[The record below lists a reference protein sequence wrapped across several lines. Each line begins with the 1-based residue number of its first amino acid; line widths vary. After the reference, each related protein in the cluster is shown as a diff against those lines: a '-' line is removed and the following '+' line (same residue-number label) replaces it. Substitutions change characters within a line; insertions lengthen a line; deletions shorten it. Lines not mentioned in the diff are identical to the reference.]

1 MSGDENFANS
11 LLVQSRLK
19 LSQMDFHAK
28 DDIQK
33 FQDKLL
39 KVDKQLDKIL
49 KEKQLKC
56 KEYRQV
62 KEDYVQVISKKKALQ
77 STFMHIMD
85 QYDISLKKM
94 ERYQNLLEK
103 ESQKAAML
111 ESTLSKKQK
120 NY

>member
-1 MSGDENFANS
+1 MIMSKSNSKSNKPTVTLMSGDENFANS

-49 KEKQLKC
+49 KEKQIKC
-56 KEYRQV
+56 KEYR
-62 KEDYVQVISKKKALQ
+62 
-77 STFMHIMD
+77 
-85 QYDISLKKM
+85 
-94 ERYQNLLEK
+94 
-103 ESQKAAML
+103 
-111 ESTLSKKQK
+111 
-120 NY
+120 